1 MKYEAQKKTAVVQK
15 VIRRLNLVAWT
26 GIEPV
31 TRGFSIAVLVK
42 CLAFMRVAK
51 ENRVTC
57 DISCYSQ
64 TTEFHYTFLFYQQTK
79 SCQALNFWK
88 LLAQ

>member
-42 CLAFMRVAK
+42 SPASMRVAS
-51 ENRVTC
+51 ELRVMC
-57 DISCYSQ
+57 DIPCYSQ
-64 TTEFHYTFLFYQQTK
+64 TTEFLDTFLFYQQTK
-79 SCQALNFWK
+79 SCQALNFWQV
-88 LLAQ
+88 LAQ

>member
-1 MKYEAQKKTAVVQK
+1 MKYEAQKKTAVVQE

-42 CLAFMRVAK
+42 SPAFMRVAG

-64 TTEFHYTFLFYQQTK
+64 TTEFPNTFLFYQQTK

>member
-1 MKYEAQKKTAVVQK
+1 MQKKTAVVQE

-42 CLAFMRVAK
+42 CPAFMRVAS
-51 ENRVTC
+51 ELRVTC
-57 DISCYSQ
+57 DIPCYSQ
-64 TTEFHYTFLFYQQTK
+64 TTEFLDTFLFYQQTK
-79 SCQALNFWK
+79 SCQALILWK